1 MQSSKDNAQLKQL
14 LDDKERLWHE
24 LKTKH
29 KEVYA
34 WLMAKNI
41 QFEDLAKY
49 ARSLSVAVILVST
62 TIATPVTNLDKGEIL
77 SVATQKQVIATEEL
91 IHIDEEAR
99 AKLVWERYG
108 QYIQKS
114 AEKHRVDQ
122 KIIFATIMTESNGN
136 TFSKRNEPQINDAS
150 YGLGQ
155 ILYGTARGIGFEGKP
170 DDLYNPEKNI
180 DLVGKYYRYNL
191 DHYGDLTINQLV
203 TSYNAGNPYA
213 QAYPGHITKFNR
225 WYNKIKAIV

>member
-1 MQSSKDNAQLKQL
+1 MKASTDTAQIKQL
-14 LDDKERLWHE
+14 LDDKEKLWNE

-34 WLMAKNI
+34 WLISKNI
-41 QFEDLAKY
+41 SFEDLGKY
-49 ARSLSVAVILVST
+49 ARSLSVAAILVST
-62 TIATPVTNLDKGEIL
+62 TIATPITNLDKGEIL
-77 SVATQKQVIATEEL
+77 SASTNQQIIATDEL
-91 IHIDEEAR
+91 IHINEEAR

-108 QYIQKS
+108 SYIQKS
-114 AEKHRVDQ
+114 AEKYKVDQ

-136 TFSKRNEPQINDAS
+136 TFSKRAEPQINDAS

-213 QAYPGHITKFNR
+213 QAYPGHLTKFNK
-225 WYNKIKAIV
+225 WYNKVKTIV